1 MEDVVPVIR
10 PRSWSRGNERS
21 RAPSTAAPS
30 QASDI
35 LTALQRLVVGQQ
47 AGLQELS
54 LLLAMH
60 ALGRSGSRAPNAVIL
75 GPTGVG
81 KTHALAVAS
90 RALGLP
96 FATTDATL
104 LVPSGIVGEQVEDVL
119 EALVDAAGYR
129 DVPVGTVDKFQG
141 QEAAVS
147 ILSFALST
155 SDVTMV
161 KSSLAGLGM
170 IIIAGCASSPTPVK
184 ITV

>member
-1 MEDVVPVIR
+1 M
-10 PRSWSRGNERS
+10 
-21 RAPSTAAPS
+21 
-30 QASDI
+30 
-35 LTALQRLVVGQQ
+35 TALQRLVVGQQ

-119 EALVDAAGYR
+119 EALVDAAGAR
-129 DVPVGTVDKFQG
+129 LDASRVPRRRSTAPFDHWSPGAQRTVQL
-141 QEAAVS
+141 AVPS
-147 ILSFALST
+147 ESMTLI
-155 SDVTMV
+155 
-161 KSSLAGLGM
+161 
-170 IIIAGCASSPTPVK
+170 SPRPPS
-184 ITV
+184 